1 MRLNVCWPAL
11 GTISATA
18 IANQS
23 SVTADDAP
31 GSLSSSGYPPT
42 DMRAIGIGSAAEIT
56 RFELNPSTDRSN
68 SAMVAGHLLRTFAD
82 AS

>member
-1 MRLNVCWPAL
+1 MR
-11 GTISATA
+11 S
-18 IANQS
+18 NQL

-31 GSLSSSGYPPT
+31 TADDAS
-42 DMRAIGIGSAAEIT
+42 DRRAIGIGSAAEIT
-56 RFELNPSTDRSN
+56 RFEYNPSTDRSN